1 MSDVTTASPIL
12 SMKYYLES
20 TRTGFESKKVLSLNT
35 VAPTHRIFLSQQSLG
50 ETSHYQILGKTV
62 PKRYRWV
69 IHMELASCLDM
80 MYMRKLKYLAIA
92 LTLVEVILVTGL
104 MYDVLVARESASA
117 YSSSPAHEASPGD
130 DSDSPSYGASPQ
142 ATYSVDD
149 SYLAERWGVDKIN
162 APQAWQITR
171 GDQAVVVAVLDT
183 GISRDNQDLAG
194 RVVDEVNFSDSPTS
208 DDLYGHGTHMAG
220 TIAAIAPECR
230 LMNVK
235 VADDTGKCEP
245 SVVARGIVWAVD
257 HGAKVINLSLAMVAS
272 RDLEQA
278 VNYAWSRGAI
288 LVAAA
293 GNKGTSDPSY
303 PAYYDKCLAVAGTNE
318 NNSLALLSS
327 YGDWVD
333 VAAPGFNIYSELPEN
348 QYGYKTGTSAA
359 GAHVSGVAALV
370 FSIAEDAD
378 GDGKVNDEV
387 RWAIENS
394 CTPVGD
400 DMGWGLINAYGAVI
414 QTSPSSNSF

>member
-1 MSDVTTASPIL
+1 MTFEVADKPINVP
-12 SMKYYLES
+12 
-20 TRTGFESKKVLSLNT
+20 RQWVLGK
-35 VAPTHRIFLSQQSLG
+35 R
-50 ETSHYQILGKTV
+50 SHYQILGKTV
-62 PKRYRWV
+62 PKGYRWV
-69 IHMELASCLDM
+69 IHIELANCLDM
-80 MYMRKLKYLAIA
+80 MYMRKLRYLAIA
-92 LTLVEVILVTGL
+92 LTLVEVILVATL
-104 MYDVLVARESASA
+104 AYDVLVARDTASA
-117 YSSSPAHEASPGD
+117 YSYSPVYYETPADS
-130 DSDSPSYGASPQ
+130 SDSSTYGSSPQ
-142 ATYSVDD
+142 AMYSVHD
-149 SYLAERWGVDKIN
+149 SYVSERWGVDKIE

-171 GDQAVVVAVLDT
+171 GDQSVIVAVLDT
-183 GISRDNQDLAG
+183 GIDKDNRDLAD
-194 RVVDEVNFSDSPTS
+194 RVVAEVNFSNSATS
-208 DDLYGHGTHMAG
+208 DDVYGHGTHMAG

-257 HGAKVINLSLAMVAS
+257 HGAKVINLSLAMKAS
-272 RDLEQA
+272 PNLEEA

-288 LVAAA
+288 LIAAA

-303 PAYYDKCLAVAGTNE
+303 PAYYDNCLAVAGTNE
-318 NNSLALLSS
+318 NDSLALLSS

-370 FSIAEDAD
+370 FSIAEDNN
-378 GDGKVNDEV
+378 GNGMTNDDV

-394 CTPVGD
+394 CTSITVDGVGR
-400 DMGWGLINAYGAVI
+400 GLVNAFEAVTKTI
-414 QTSPSSNSF
+414 PSLSL

>member
-1 MSDVTTASPIL
+1 VLLISIAPATAW
-12 SMKYYLES
+12 
-20 TRTGFESKKVLSLNT
+20 
-35 VAPTHRIFLSQQSLG
+35 IFLSQHVLG
-50 ETSHYQILGKTV
+50 KTAHYQILAKTV

-69 IHMELASCLDM
+69 IHIELANCLDM

-92 LTLVEVILVTGL
+92 LTLAEVILVAGL
-104 MYDVLVARESASA
+104 VCDVLVARESASA
-117 YSSSPAHEASPGD
+117 YSYSPVYDVVRAD
-130 DSDSPSYGASPQ
+130 DSYSPDYGASPQ
-142 ATYSVDD
+142 ATYSVDG
-149 SYLAERWGVDKIN
+149 SYLAERWGVNKIN

-171 GDQAVVVAVLDT
+171 GDETVIVAVLDT

-194 RVVDEVNFSDSPTS
+194 RVVAEVNFSDSPTS
-208 DDLYGHGTHMAG
+208 DDVYGHGTHMAG
-220 TIAAIAPECR
+220 TIAAIAPECQ

-235 VADDTGKCEP
+235 VADDMGKCQP
-245 SVVARGIVWAVD
+245 SVVARGIIWAVD
-257 HGAKVINLSLAMVAS
+257 HGAKVVNLSLAMVAS

-303 PAYYDKCLAVAGTNE
+303 PACYDNCLAVAGTNE

-327 YGDWVD
+327 HGDWVD
-333 VAAPGFNIYSELPEN
+333 VAAPGFNIYSELPRN
-348 QYGYKTGTSAA
+348 QHGYKTGTSAA

-370 FSIAEDAD
+370 FSIAEDTN
-378 GDGKVNDEV
+378 GNGTVNDEV
-387 RWAIENS
+387 RRAIENS

-400 DMGWGLINAYGAVI
+400 DMGWGLVNAYGAV
-414 QTSPSSNSF
+414 TKATPSISF